1 VSFYSKRKLNNNQKE
16 CNQINVNNNIYV
28 NERLRKRK
36 CFAEKELENLSIESC
51 GSNDNNRFN
60 NHMITIYNDYL
71 NYLVKLFYE
80 SQQYPI
86 NCKKFIQNIDQME
99 KGKKENFSI
108 EALLANNK

>member
-1 VSFYSKRKLNNNQKE
+1 
-16 CNQINVNNNIYV
+16 
-28 NERLRKRK
+28 
-36 CFAEKELENLSIESC
+36 
-51 GSNDNNRFN
+51 
-60 NHMITIYNDYL
+60 MITIYNDYL